1 MHVILGSGGV
11 IARELSLAL
20 ASHVP
25 EIRQVSRNPK
35 PVNASDSVLA
45 ANLLDKK
52 QVREAVR
59 HAEVVHLVAGLAY
72 DTPTWQRDWP
82 ILMENVIEACEAEAT
97 QLVFFDNVYA
107 YGLVNGQMTEKTPYN
122 PCSKK
127 GEVRAKIATM
137 MMEEVS
143 QGKLM
148 GMIVRAADFYG
159 SGATNSFSH
168 FLVFDRIQKRKAP
181 QWMGNPDLAHSFT
194 YTPDAG
200 RATAM
205 LSLRPSAYGQVWHL
219 PTDPNMWTIR
229 QFIAEAIRLSGESH
243 KLQIVPS
250 WIQFMLNIFI
260 KALKENHEMRYQ
272 MDFPYLFNSDKY
284 FREIGKDYTPYTNG
298 ISHCLSIR

>member
-20 ASHVP
+20 APFVP

-35 PVNASDSVLA
+35 PVNASDTLMS

-59 HAEVVHLVAGLAY
+59 QAEVVHLVAGLVY

-82 ILMENVIEACEAEAT
+82 ILMQNVLEACEAEAT

-122 PCSKK
+122 PTSKK

-137 MMEEVS
+137 LMEEVEK
-143 QGKLM
+143 GKLM

-159 SGATNSFSH
+159 PGAFNSFSH
-168 FLVFDRIQKRKAP
+168 FLVFDRLRQGKAP

-194 YTPDAG
+194 FTPDAG
-200 RATAM
+200 KATAL
-205 LSLRPSAYGQVWHL
+205 LSLKPSAYGQVWHL
-219 PTDPNMWTIR
+219 PTDPHNWTTR
-229 QFIAEAIRLSGESH
+229 QFIDEAIRLSGQVH
-243 KLQIVPS
+243 QLQVVPS
-250 WIQFMLNIFI
+250 WMETMLSWFI
-260 KALKENHEMRYQ
+260 KALKENKEMHYQ
-272 MDFPYLFNSDKY
+272 IDYPYIFNSDKY
-284 FREIGKDYTPYTNG
+284 FREVGKDYTPYTNG